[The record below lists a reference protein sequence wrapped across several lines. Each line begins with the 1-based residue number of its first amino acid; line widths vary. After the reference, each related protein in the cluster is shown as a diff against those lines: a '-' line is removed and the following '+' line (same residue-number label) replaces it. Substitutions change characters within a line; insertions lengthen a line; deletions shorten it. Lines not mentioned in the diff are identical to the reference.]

1 MCGPWR
7 RQGRCRVAGL
17 LGVEARG
24 WTRLA
29 SSEGCSPGG
38 EEIRA
43 LAFESVQALHYSEA
57 YIRECTEQQHGNDR
71 WDHCTHGDNG
81 QHGVGPSVPQQDVY
95 EGDDLQGFPQPHA
108 VSQDTAKTTATLV
121 PLQGL
126 HKVIVQKADSSN
138 LTDNGDKI
146 RWINT

>member
-1 MCGPWR
+1 MKKYEHLHLIPFKR
-7 RQGRCRVAGL
+7 FTTVKHTY
-17 LGVEARG
+17 V
-24 WTRLA
+24 
-29 SSEGCSPGG
+29 
-38 EEIRA
+38 
-43 LAFESVQALHYSEA
+43 SVLRNSMEM
-57 YIRECTEQQHGNDR
+57 IDG
-71 WDHCTHGDNG
+71 DHCTHGDNS

-138 LTDNGDKI
+138 LTDNGDMI